1 MIKKSSKKQESS
13 TKEKSIREYVYL
25 DETEVNSVLAQLKD
39 GIPKVIRRINQTTS
53 ESTQTDGKSDNYKAG
68 AKGGFH
74 LLAEANGE
82 YQHQSSHQN
91 HVGSSDMSQNAIDT
105 VYSDHA
111 IDIIEKELDEMGLMK
126 AHTKQPDG
134 KFVKLTQKFNIMDFD
149 SLKKFTTNKSI
160 QELINDPD
168 FDEFETAAI
177 AIQELY
183 PNTVFV
189 KLNSSI
195 VIGDESNFRY
205 NKTQLQTINF
215 SSRKLTVIGRVE
227 TVLTPTIINKIE
239 KPLSDFSENSE
250 KENSEKENSD
260 IGKEF
265 LFLGKIVPIFSM
277 YFLRALFDLKT
288 DDRVIKP
295 IAMYFE

>member
-1 MIKKSSKKQESS
+1 MSRKRNKKQQNSS
-13 TKEKSIREYVYL
+13 EEKSIREYVYI

-39 GIPKVIRRINQTTS
+39 GIPKVIRKIIQTS
-53 ESTQTDGKSDNYKAG
+53 LESSQIEGKSNSYTAG
-68 AKGGFH
+68 GKGSIPHF
-74 LLAEANGE
+74 AEANGE
-82 YQHQSSHQN
+82 YQHQNSQQN
-91 HVGSSDMSQNAIDT
+91 RVGSSDMSQNAIDT

-111 IDIIEKELDEMGLMK
+111 IDIIEKELDEIGLMK
-126 AHTKQPDG
+126 AHSKQPDG

-160 QELINDPD
+160 QKLINDSS
-168 FDEFETAAI
+168 FDEFKTAAI

-189 KLNSSI
+189 KLNSSLI
-195 VIGDESNFRY
+195 ISDESNFRY

-227 TVLTPTIINKIE
+227 TVLTPTIMNEIE
-239 KPLSDFSENSE
+239 NPFSDFPEDSES
-250 KENSEKENSD
+250 
-260 IGKEF
+260 GKEF

-288 DDRVIKP
+288 DNRVIKP